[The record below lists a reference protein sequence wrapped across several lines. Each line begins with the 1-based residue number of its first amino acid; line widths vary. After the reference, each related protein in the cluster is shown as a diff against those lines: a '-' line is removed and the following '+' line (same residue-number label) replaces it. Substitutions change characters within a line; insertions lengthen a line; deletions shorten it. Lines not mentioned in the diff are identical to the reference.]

1 MIYIIDGNNLAG
13 QLGILFQNDFDKN
26 LIEVIKKYFCTK
38 KMKVYLVFDSN
49 EPMGDK
55 FSEGFIEIIY
65 TPRDTFYQSADDKV
79 LELVAREID
88 LGAGN
93 NQISVVTD
101 DLDLIEAVEKA
112 ARKRNYSLVIIK
124 ARDFAEKIK
133 NKNIQDK
140 IIIEDRGI
148 DKEQEE
154 KINREL
160 LKIWREK

>member
-13 QLGILFQNDFDKN
+13 QMGILFQVSFDKS
-26 LIEVIKKYFCTK
+26 LIEIIKKYFQDK
-38 KMKVYLVFDSN
+38 KMKIYLVFDSN

-55 FSEGFIEIIY
+55 FSDGYIEIVY
-65 TPRDTFYQSADDKV
+65 TPRDNYYHSADDKV

-88 LGAGN
+88 QGAGN

-101 DLDLIEAVEKA
+101 DLDLTESVEKA
-112 ARKRNYSLVIIK
+112 ARKRDYSLVIIK
-124 ARDFAEKIK
+124 ARDFAEKIR
-133 NKNIQDK
+133 NKKIQDN

-148 DKEQEE
+148 NKEQEE

-160 LKIWREK
+160 LKIWRDK